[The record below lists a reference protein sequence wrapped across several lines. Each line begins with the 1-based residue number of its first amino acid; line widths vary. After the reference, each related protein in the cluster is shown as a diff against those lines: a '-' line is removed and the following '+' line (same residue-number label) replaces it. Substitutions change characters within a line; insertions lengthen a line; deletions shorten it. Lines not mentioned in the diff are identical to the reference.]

1 MSYIAGSQVAYLH
14 VILDFNALNS
24 PNILWLTL
32 NKKYSCLIEK
42 IKYWNRNRRHNSR
55 ISRKHFI
62 NELLYDTSKSAIK
75 ISDLIN
81 QPRKPWRLLNRNYLL
96 WHQTNMT
103 VSLTHPT
110 EGRAA
115 KKIWTT
121 QLGLLNPIIIPERYS
136 CRHADA
142 LYGLDNDSTCLKC
155 CSRRVIVSLD
165 LHFGDNCLLGSRNW
179 PSLVDGLYGEES
191 AEEMALFSSSIP
203 DLTAMAWSG

>member
-24 PNILWLTL
+24 PNILWLNL

-81 QPRKPWRLLNRNYLL
+81 QPRKPRRLLNSNYLL

-115 KKIWTT
+115 KKNTN
-121 QLGLLNPIIIPERYS
+121 NPI
-136 CRHADA
+136 
-142 LYGLDNDSTCLKC
+142 GLIKSHHYPRKIFLSTRW
-155 CSRRVIVSLD
+155 CSLW
-165 LHFGDNCLLGSRNW
+165 LG
-179 PSLVDGLYGEES
+179 
-191 AEEMALFSSSIP
+191 
-203 DLTAMAWSG
+203 